1 MLFCIFTAFYRKLER
16 DCNLIKTIWI
26 AIFEDTSSDIFA
38 ERINLL
44 IKMSMHSVLI
54 LGVWIVFGYW
64 QWKGKSKAGFWI
76 GVKCFIP
83 TIKSDNG
90 HWAGGHPKIWAVRP
104 WFMVIKFFVADLR
117 NPRWRPSPS
126 PPPWTGSGWE
136 GASQGTSSRCSS
148 TPRSTKPEPEPL
160 VAWLGP

>member
-1 MLFCIFTAFYRKLER
+1 MFCVFTAFYRKLER

-26 AIFEDTSSDIFA
+26 AIFEDISSDIFA
-38 ERINLL
+38 EPINLL

-54 LGVWIVFGYW
+54 LGIWIVFGYW

-104 WFMVIKFFVADLR
+104 WFMVIKFLWQTCGIFAGVRVRVLLPERALDGRGHRKRHLHDAR
-117 NPRWRPSPS
+117 RRPGAQSPS
-126 PPPWTGSGWE
+126 L
-136 GASQGTSSRCSS
+136 SRWW
-148 TPRSTKPEPEPL
+148 P
-160 VAWLGP
+160 G